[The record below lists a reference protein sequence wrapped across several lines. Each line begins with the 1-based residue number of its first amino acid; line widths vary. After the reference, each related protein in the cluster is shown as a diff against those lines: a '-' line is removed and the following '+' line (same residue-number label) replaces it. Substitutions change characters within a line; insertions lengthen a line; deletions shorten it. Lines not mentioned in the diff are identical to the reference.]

1 MPRIHPADEQATL
14 DLATTA
20 QCGKRN
26 RAVDLIF
33 LLIISLLLAGFGI
46 AIFLLPQESF
56 SEQENRA
63 LQTMPE
69 ISLKALTDNRFSA
82 DIADFYADQFPA
94 RTAFVGLKT
103 LSEISALRM
112 ENNGVLIGKNGY
124 LIKRLEYGE
133 DGYENIRGN
142 LHAVSDFTRSM
153 ADRNI
158 PVTLAIAPRGI
169 DVLTAYLPDY
179 YSPTRADAAWE
190 IVQRTAAETALA
202 PVTFTKELQGSAS
215 VGTEVWFRTD
225 HHWTPRG
232 AYLAYMLLADE
243 LGYLPGSPSALT
255 EETID
260 APFYGTT
267 YSSAGMPWAKPDVLT
282 FLHIPDEE
290 RYLCEIVDTGKTFNG
305 FYDRSY
311 LESKD
316 KYGALIGGNN
326 GRVRITDT
334 AHPDKPTL
342 LIVKDSFAHAAIP
355 YLAQNFTLE
364 ILDLRYWRGSTAEL
378 AEEIGAEQVLILMG
392 LDSLATAKTLNLLN
406 YGAK

>member
-202 PVTFTKELQGSAS
+202 PVTFT
-215 VGTEVWFRTD
+215 
-225 HHWTPRG
+225 
-232 AYLAYMLLADE
+232 
-243 LGYLPGSPSALT
+243 
-255 EETID
+255 
-260 APFYGTT
+260 
-267 YSSAGMPWAKPDVLT
+267 
-282 FLHIPDEE
+282 
-290 RYLCEIVDTGKTFNG
+290 
-305 FYDRSY
+305 
-311 LESKD
+311 
-316 KYGALIGGNN
+316 
-326 GRVRITDT
+326 
-334 AHPDKPTL
+334 
-342 LIVKDSFAHAAIP
+342 
-355 YLAQNFTLE
+355 
-364 ILDLRYWRGSTAEL
+364 
-378 AEEIGAEQVLILMG
+378 
-392 LDSLATAKTLNLLN
+392 
-406 YGAK
+406 